1 MNKKYF
7 STLCIFYILGG
18 CVNTEMLSS
27 SSQKHDYMQNAD
39 FNKEINKILPTAS
52 LLLINGG
59 LTDISVG
66 KMPYYWFNY
75 NEENK
80 KISNRG
86 LPTSLLFES
95 GEKFTIKDPKYSS
108 FIKVISYGNTNNTSS
123 NEVIKNFIAAIN
135 NPAENSSLVIN
146 TISNDKNNQI
156 SHENLGLENNPKK
169 WDKSN
174 IEIPPYIL
182 FSYNKKTNSNL
193 KLETPA
199 EILGINKSKSTE
211 DKDYFLAIYPSFSV
225 LEPGQDLAEYL
236 TNFSQ
241 SIKSTQINEDADCRN
256 LNRYSTSFEKTM
268 ETSRLAEYEVNCPN
282 LKFWLV
288 TYMLSAK
295 AIVYLDKNMVAKLT
309 DINFKPND
317 NSIDNLLKNISDL
330 NNNNRLEIKYEKFN
344 GVLQNTSTQYFDKNV
359 NRYPLN
365 WSCIDNKCI
374 PAGQDNIKDIPIY
387 AVFNLR
393 SDHLATLI
401 NQAPRFYF
409 NNPEIKLIPV
419 NK

>member
-18 CVNTEMLSS
+18 CVNTEMLNS

-95 GEKFTIKDPKYSS
+95 GEKFIIKDPKYSS
-108 FIKVISYGNTNNTSS
+108 FIKVISYGNTDDTSS
-123 NEVIKNFIAAIN
+123 NKVIKNFIAAIN
-135 NPAENSSLVIN
+135 NSAENSSLVIN
-146 TISNDKNNQI
+146 KISNDKNNQI

-169 WDKSN
+169 WDKAN
-174 IEIPPYIL
+174 IDIPPYIL

-193 KLETPA
+193 KIETPA

-211 DKDYFLAIYPSFSV
+211 DKDYFLA
-225 LEPGQDLAEYL
+225 
-236 TNFSQ
+236 
-241 SIKSTQINEDADCRN
+241 
-256 LNRYSTSFEKTM
+256 
-268 ETSRLAEYEVNCPN
+268 
-282 LKFWLV
+282 
-288 TYMLSAK
+288 
-295 AIVYLDKNMVAKLT
+295 KLT
-309 DINFKPND
+309 KITND
-317 NSIDNLLKNISDL
+317 AK
-330 NNNNRLEIKYEKFN
+330 
-344 GVLQNTSTQYFDKNV
+344 
-359 NRYPLN
+359 
-365 WSCIDNKCI
+365 
-374 PAGQDNIKDIPIY
+374 
-387 AVFNLR
+387 
-393 SDHLATLI
+393 
-401 NQAPRFYF
+401 RFF
-409 NNPEIKLIPV
+409 
-419 NK
+419 